1 MVDEFPGLEEFDG
14 EETKDNYDEEED
26 VRIIVE
32 LKDKP
37 SIVHA
42 TKENMRYKD
51 MPKNKVDK
59 IEREVL
65 VNQEKVKKDIAKKD
79 IQFKHIKS
87 YKTIFNGF
95 SGFTK
100 YKNISIIEKIPMV
113 KKVYISKEYTI
124 PIPEN
129 SKKAELEMHTSNEMI
144 GSHDIW
150 DIGYKGEGSVV
161 AILDTGVDP
170 RHKD

>member
-1 MVDEFPGLEEFDG
+1 
-14 EETKDNYDEEED
+14 
-26 VRIIVE
+26 
-32 LKDKP
+32 
-37 SIVHA
+37 
-42 TKENMRYKD
+42 
-51 MPKNKVDK
+51 KVDK

-65 VNQEKVKKDIAKKD
+65 VNQEKVKKDMAKKD
-79 IQFKHIKS
+79 IKFKHIKS

-170 RHKD
+170 RHKDLILSEDTVPKLTEDDVERITYQKDLDGKYYTEKVPYGYNYGDE